1 MIGSVW
7 RLITSNPLLVSQAMA
22 SASGAYV
29 MVAAAVFMNPSD
41 FVHFALLVL
50 LVQVVSGAVAA
61 FLYQASLVQM
71 RHDKSAHVKVGYV
84 FAAAILAALIF
95 GCTVLFFGYFS
106 TSTTAVL
113 AIASTAPLWSEWM
126 RYRAMSLDCRGDLVI
141 ADGAR
146 LVASLLTPV
155 VLWSTGDVALYFIS
169 VLGSWFLPFIV
180 LVFRVSPIT
189 QFSPRRRYL
198 RPASHLLTDFL
209 AGQLM
214 AAVPLLVLGGFGPS
228 TYLGGVRL
236 AQTVLGPLNLVFM
249 AFAMNLA
256 VDSVTRESLSPT
268 AALITRGRSLA
279 RRLGGLATV
288 LVPLVLLLAW
298 ISGVGFRG
306 VSSHAL
312 LVGLALVGF
321 LAILSGFASID
332 AVVLHLLGRNGLV
345 AAGRVTL
352 VTITTAGFVVGY
364 MLNDVDGALVVGLV
378 VAALTNPVVFVLP
391 ANAVYRKLLAAGG
404 PPGPHDNENLKHGDE
419 VPPVKIT
426 TGEET

>member
-1 MIGSVW
+1 
-7 RLITSNPLLVSQAMA
+7 
-22 SASGAYV
+22 
-29 MVAAAVFMNPSD
+29 
-41 FVHFALLVL
+41 
-50 LVQVVSGAVAA
+50 
-61 FLYQASLVQM
+61 
-71 RHDKSAHVKVGYV
+71 
-84 FAAAILAALIF
+84 
-95 GCTVLFFGYFS
+95 
-106 TSTTAVL
+106 
-113 AIASTAPLWSEWM
+113 
-126 RYRAMSLDCRGDLVI
+126 
-141 ADGAR
+141 
-146 LVASLLTPV
+146 
-155 VLWSTGDVALYFIS
+155 
-169 VLGSWFLPFIV
+169 
-180 LVFRVSPIT
+180 
-189 QFSPRRRYL
+189 
-198 RPASHLLTDFL
+198 
-209 AGQLM
+209 M

-256 VDSVTRESLSPT
+256 VDSVTRESLSPA

-279 RRLGGLATV
+279 RRLGSLATV

-364 MLNDVDGALVVGLV
+364 MLNGVDGALVVGLV

-391 ANAVYRKLLAAGG
+391 ANAVYRKLLAVGG
-404 PPGPHDNENLKHGDE
+404 PPGPPDNENLKHGDE
-419 VPPVKIT
+419 VRPVKIT